1 MSSVSFWYT
10 NEFFEASSAW
20 RTFTTTSSSIEMPNR
35 MQATTIHTDDTANM
49 DPFSSMTTSSTLA
62 PSSSYSP
69 SSSSSACLPLRGHLS
84 VRHVIVRVAKAHRD
98 LKTQSIS
105 VGKRSLQV
113 SVLLRMSSTR
123 SLPIDSRSETNT
135 SMISLYDTFRRF
147 RFGRTSSRFVPA
159 AESSQMV
166 RRSQSLTSSSLRFSR
181 VRCGIVLNVLSAS
194 SEMSQFETSM
204 KYTVNVPLNEI
215 SKPSFGRRFSRG
227 LLLRRIM
234 SSILLPMKVCAEIC
248 SRLLYDRS
256 ICRKFFSEMNAI
268 GLIFSM

>member
-49 DPFSSMTTSSTLA
+49 DPFSNSEYVRRWFGLS
-62 PSSSYSP
+62 
-69 SSSSSACLPLRGHLS
+69 LPPPWQISQANWPHCFSVAELS
-84 VRHVIVRVAKAHRD
+84 VRSSVVISA
-98 LKTQSIS
+98 QSIS

-194 SEMSQFETSM
+194 SEMSQFDTSM